1 MKTKQKSDKATLILL
16 SMYFI
21 LKPFYLWES
30 GLPQVSDLVLT
41 AAIILYIVGNG
52 LKLNFL
58 KGSKQFVLVNVIFV
72 FYITFINILWS
83 LLLGGE
89 KCFFTASMF
98 YVFNFMTLSFII
110 SLYSIHGRQI
120 YRLVYFSVLAS
131 IALQFVILL
140 LSGGFAGNRAMAYF
154 NNPNQLGYHS
164 LLTLALLLFLG
175 GKLNIKGIW
184 LITGII
190 VASALC
196 LASLSKAA
204 IISFFGMLLYFVLL
218 HIKDLIFARN
228 TNKTIFILLFI
239 VAALLTAYKC
249 NNEAF
254 NSNILFQ
261 SVGYRLSTIGQSNDD
276 NLSQRG
282 YDRLFAYQQY
292 LLFGAGEGIYSRFG
306 STAEFHSTLG
316 NILMSYGIVGISLY
330 MAILSAVCIENRRE
344 GLYIIGFV
352 TLYGLTHNGI
362 RNTLFWIMTALIYSN
377 GKKGNDI

>member
-175 GKLNIKGIW
+175 GKLNIKGI
-184 LITGII
+184 G
-190 VASALC
+190 
-196 LASLSKAA
+196 
-204 IISFFGMLLYFVLL
+204 
-218 HIKDLIFARN
+218 
-228 TNKTIFILLFI
+228 
-239 VAALLTAYKC
+239 
-249 NNEAF
+249 
-254 NSNILFQ
+254 
-261 SVGYRLSTIGQSNDD
+261 
-276 NLSQRG
+276 
-282 YDRLFAYQQY
+282 
-292 LLFGAGEGIYSRFG
+292 
-306 STAEFHSTLG
+306 
-316 NILMSYGIVGISLY
+316 
-330 MAILSAVCIENRRE
+330 
-344 GLYIIGFV
+344 
-352 TLYGLTHNGI
+352 
-362 RNTLFWIMTALIYSN
+362 
-377 GKKGNDI
+377 